1 MSEKEQKIVADITA
15 DFKKRQ
21 EARRAVE
28 LNWRLNMNFVVGNQ
42 FAQISSKGDIE
53 EQGKEYFWQ
62 EREVFNHIAP
72 ILETRLA
79 KLGRVKAKA
88 QVRPAT
94 ADDDDVASAALASK
108 LIDAVCKENDFSS
121 QLALANTWSEI
132 TGSAFFKI
140 TWDAQKG
147 HSLDADGN
155 VKEGDVTIALCPPFE
170 IFPEDIA
177 ITDIDKQSSIIHA
190 KVLTEQEVKSIWGTQ
205 RQGRRSQRVFL

>member
-79 KLGRVKAKA
+79 KLGRVKA
-88 QVRPAT
+88 
-94 ADDDDVASAALASK
+94 
-108 LIDAVCKENDFSS
+108 N
-121 QLALANTWSEI
+121 
-132 TGSAFFKI
+132 
-140 TWDAQKG
+140 
-147 HSLDADGN
+147 
-155 VKEGDVTIALCPPFE
+155 
-170 IFPEDIA
+170 
-177 ITDIDKQSSIIHA
+177 
-190 KVLTEQEVKSIWGTQ
+190 
-205 RQGRRSQRVFL
+205 